1 MPHAPIY
8 VVDGARTPFLKA
20 RNAPGPFSAAD
31 LAVQAGRA
39 LLLRQPFAPTDLDEV
54 IIGCAAPSADE
65 VNIGRVIAL
74 RLGCGDRVPGWTV
87 MRNCASGMQALDS
100 AMANIHT
107 GRSSLVLVGGVDA
120 LSRAPLLVSDE
131 MTRWLA
137 RWSSARKL
145 GDRVSTLRQFPWRK
159 IAPVIGLLKGL
170 TDPVVG
176 LSMGQ
181 TAENLATQFGIT
193 RKEMDEYSARSHAR
207 ALATR
212 SDPVDDTPHSNHNPA
227 TSLPP
232 ASNTAVDTST
242 HVDDTITTGIDTA
255 TTSATTREI
264 IPLID
269 SRGTLYPIDDGV
281 RDDSTPERLSKLRPV
296 FDKPWGNITAGNSSQ
311 VTDGAAL
318 LILASEDAVKRWDL
332 QPLGRIVDSQW
343 AALDPAQMGLGPVH
357 ACTPILQRHGL
368 GLNDLDLWE
377 INEAFAAQVLAC
389 LAAWNDDAYCRE
401 HLGTDAWGI
410 LNQEHLNIEGGAI
423 ALGHPVGASGARIVL
438 HMLQLLRT
446 RGLQRGMAAI
456 CIGGG
461 QGGAMLVDTGEA
473 SS

>member
-1 MPHAPIY
+1 MSHAPIY

-31 LAVQAGRA
+31 LAVQAGQA
-39 LLLRQPFAPTDLDEV
+39 LLLRQPFSPTDLDEV
-54 IIGCAAPSADE
+54 VVGCAAPSADE

-74 RLGCGDRVPGWTV
+74 RLGCGHRVPGWTV

-100 AMANIHT
+100 AMANIQT
-107 GRSSLVLVGGVDA
+107 GRASLVLAGGVDA

-137 RWSSARKL
+137 NWSSARGMGDKL
-145 GDRVSTLRQFPWRK
+145 ANLRRFPFRRL
-159 IAPVIGLLKGL
+159 APVIGLLKGL

-181 TAENLATQFGIT
+181 TAENLATRFGIS
-193 RKEMDEYSARSHAR
+193 RREMDAYAARSHTR
-207 ALATR
+207 ALAARR
-212 SDPVDDTPHSNHNPA
+212 SQADSAPESDSPLDILRGS
-227 TSLPP
+227 
-232 ASNTAVDTST
+232 ST
-242 HVDDTITTGIDTA
+242 TTTA
-255 TTSATTREI
+255 TASEI
-264 IPLID
+264 VPLID

-281 RDDSTPERLSKLRPV
+281 RDDSTPERLAKLRPV

-318 LILASEDAVKRWDL
+318 LLLASEDAVKRWNL

-357 ACTPILQRHGL
+357 AATPILQRHRL

-401 HLGTDAWGI
+401 HFDTAALGVLDQER
-410 LNQEHLNIEGGAI
+410 LNVEGGAI

-438 HMLQLLRT
+438 HLLQSLRA
-446 RGLQRGMAAI
+446 RGLRRGMASI

-461 QGGAMLVDTGEA
+461 QGGAMLLETEA
-473 SS
+473 R